1 MGELD
6 DAAAVQ
12 GGDTLKALRAS
23 EMRYRRLF
31 ETARDGILL
40 LNAETGQIEDVNPFL
55 VEMLGYS
62 HSEFM
67 GKKLWELGAFADV
80 LENQEKFS
88 ELQTLGYVRYED
100 LPLRT
105 KDGNKVSVEFISNL
119 YDCEGISVIQ
129 CNIRDITA
137 RRQAEEKINELAFY
151 DSLTQLPNRTLLM
164 DRLRQAMV
172 VSSRNATCGARHVA
186 EACDASP
193 AWSCDLFASA
203 SRTRSPSSMDR
214 G

>member
-62 HSEFM
+62 HSEF
-67 GKKLWELGAFADV
+67 
-80 LENQEKFS
+80 
-88 ELQTLGYVRYED
+88 
-100 LPLRT
+100 
-105 KDGNKVSVEFISNL
+105 
-119 YDCEGISVIQ
+119 
-129 CNIRDITA
+129 
-137 RRQAEEKINELAFY
+137 
-151 DSLTQLPNRTLLM
+151 
-164 DRLRQAMV
+164 
-172 VSSRNATCGARHVA
+172 
-186 EACDASP
+186 
-193 AWSCDLFASA
+193 
-203 SRTRSPSSMDR
+203 
-214 G
+214 